1 MEAKLQLYQEIFLVK
16 QSITK
21 TYRIKIDLAMG
32 VFERKLQM
40 KACHFRLISNGNK
53 QRNVFPATFNKDSH
67 LHFCK
72 GKKKQKSHN
81 KEKQNF
87 RGT

>member
-1 MEAKLQLYQEIFLVK
+1 M
-16 QSITK
+16 
-21 TYRIKIDLAMG
+21 KIDLAMG
-32 VFERKLQM
+32 VFERKLKM

-72 GKKKQKSHN
+72 GKKNRKVTTRRNRISVAP
-81 KEKQNF
+81 NF
-87 RGT
+87 L

>member
-1 MEAKLQLYQEIFLVK
+1 M
-16 QSITK
+16 
-21 TYRIKIDLAMG
+21 KIDLAMG

-67 LHFCK
+67 LHYCK
-72 GKKKQKSHN
+72 GKKNNRKVTTRRNRISVAP
-81 KEKQNF
+81 NF
-87 RGT
+87 L

>member
-1 MEAKLQLYQEIFLVK
+1 
-16 QSITK
+16 
-21 TYRIKIDLAMG
+21 MG

-67 LHFCK
+67 LHYCK
-72 GKKKQKSHN
+72 KTKQKSHN